1 MPQHPHPHPQ
11 LLDLIET
18 SFCDENNGIEHDE
31 VSVVSELTMEAS
43 AASGGGRSSSS
54 SPSSLKLII
63 NEVTSSMSIAQ
74 LKEQLHNLKFETNE
88 KDIILKSKLDTL
100 LDIKKKIDI
109 DINAIKLKQNNLKPM
124 KYIIKEVERKLI
136 NDIVLLEKEK
146 QLELEKE
153 EMKMNM
159 NMNMNMT
166 LTPQDGEVEI

>member
-11 LLDLIET
+11 LFDLIET

-43 AASGGGRSSSS
+43 AASGGGRSSS

-146 QLELEKE
+146 LELEKE
-153 EMKMNM
+153 EMNT